1 MKNTIKIS
9 RLTDV
14 EKDSKPPIMKKG
26 RVTIT
31 DIARELRIAPST
43 VSRAL
48 KDHPALKKET
58 KDAVRALAKKLDYQP
73 NLLALNLLQKKS
85 NTIGV
90 IVPEITSHFF
100 SAIIT
105 GIQDV
110 IGDSEYNIMICLS
123 NESYEEEAVIIKKL
137 LKIQVDG
144 VLVSPTSETKNFDHF
159 RALQKN
165 DIPVVVFDRDCPG
178 LEADKVLVDDYAGA
192 FQAVEYLIKSGCT
205 KIAHLGGPLNLST
218 TKHRLQGYLDALE
231 NAEIPIRKE
240 YIEHVPGFSHDDGL
254 KPAERLLKLEDLPD
268 AIFAMNDN
276 IAISAMHIA
285 RKMALKIPDD
295 ISIVGF
301 DDEPHSSYFRPSLS
315 TVWQPVYSLGMLSAR
330 IILHRLND
338 KGPQKNFRQ
347 EVFKP
352 ELVLRASSRECASK
366 KNDKVKL

>member
-1 MKNTIKIS
+1 
-9 RLTDV
+9 
-14 EKDSKPPIMKKG
+14 MKKG

-31 DIARELRIAPST
+31 DIARELNVAPST

-48 KDHPALKKET
+48 NDHPALRKET
-58 KDAVRALAKKLDYQP
+58 KEAVRALAEKLDYQP
-73 NLLALNLLQKKS
+73 NLMALNLLRKKS

-110 IGDSEYNIMICLS
+110 IGSSEYNIMICLS

-144 VLVSPTSETKNFDHF
+144 VLVSPASATKDFDHF
-159 RALQKN
+159 RSLQKN
-165 DIPVVVFDRDCPG
+165 GIPVVVFDRDCPG

-192 FQAVEYLIKSGCT
+192 FQAVEYLIRSGCV

-231 NAEIPIRKE
+231 NGKVPVRNE
-240 YIEHVPGFSHDDGL
+240 YIAHVKGFSHDDGL
-254 KPAERLLKLEDLPD
+254 KPAKKLLKLQDSPD

-276 IAISAMHIA
+276 IAISAMHVA
-285 RKMALKIPDD
+285 RNMGLRIPDD

-330 IILHRLND
+330 IVLHRLMDDDNK
-338 KGPQKNFRQ
+338 KGFRQ
-347 EVFKP
+347 EIFKP
-352 ELVLRASSRECASK
+352 ELVIRGSSRTCTSILNNQVE
-366 KNDKVKL
+366 L

>member
-1 MKNTIKIS
+1 
-9 RLTDV
+9 
-14 EKDSKPPIMKKG
+14 MKKT

-31 DIARELRIAPST
+31 DIARQLSVAPST

-48 KDHPALKKET
+48 HDHPAIKRET
-58 KDAVRALAKKLDYQP
+58 KDAVQALAKKLDYQP

-100 SAIIT
+100 SAIVT

-110 IGDSEYNIMICLS
+110 VGTSDYNIMICLS
-123 NESYEEEAVIIKKL
+123 NESYKEEMTIVKKL
-137 LKIQVDG
+137 SQIQVDG
-144 VLVSPTSETKNFDHF
+144 VLVSPSSETKSFGHF
-159 RALQKN
+159 KRLQKSG
-165 DIPVVVFDRDCPG
+165 IPVVVFDRDCPG

-192 FQAVEYLIKSGCT
+192 FQAVEYLINSGCK

-231 NAEIPIRKE
+231 NANIPIQKK
-240 YIEHVPGFSHDDGL
+240 YIAHVQGFSHDDGL
-254 KPAERLLKLEDLPD
+254 KPAKKLFKLSDLPD

-276 IAISAMHIA
+276 IAISAMHVA
-285 RKMALKIPDD
+285 RKMALRIPDD
-295 ISIVGF
+295 VSIVGF

-330 IILHRLND
+330 ILLHRLKD
-338 KGPQKNFRQ
+338 EDEQKGFRQ

-352 ELVLRASSRECASK
+352 ELVIRASSRECASK
-366 KNDKVKL
+366 IHDYVGL